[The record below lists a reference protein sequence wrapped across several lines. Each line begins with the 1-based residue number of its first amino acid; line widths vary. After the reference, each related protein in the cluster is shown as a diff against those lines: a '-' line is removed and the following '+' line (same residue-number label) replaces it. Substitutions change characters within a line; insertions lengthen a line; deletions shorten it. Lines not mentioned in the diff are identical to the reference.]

1 VNYNGSGPMKGKTP
15 PESTEDQELIH
26 RHIEFI
32 EKQCVKAVRMKR
44 SGHSPRQE
52 INLENEALE
61 LSGRVL
67 DQLTKNNYQVLH
79 QFENKAKFT
88 TYLTTII
95 ANQSIDMIRKK
106 KGRSREK
113 DRAREFG
120 DIGIQIY
127 QKIVVQGLS
136 VEMAYQEL
144 LSLKKIATSETE
156 FLRMVDRIKGSGR
169 NPGPVPDPNDNLIR
183 MGSQDSQTGEMIL
196 PETRNNPEETVIK
209 NSQQQQIDR
218 LLLEILEEL
227 NGEEQLI
234 IRMRFPA
241 NPDQDSESIEAIAR
255 IMDISPKAVYKRIS
269 RVLKKCREKFEKKGI
284 RSHDLL

>member
-1 VNYNGSGPMKGKTP
+1 MKGKMP
-15 PESTEDQELIH
+15 PESTECQGLIH

-32 EKQCVKAVRMKR
+32 EKQCFKAVRMKR
-44 SGHSPRQE
+44 SGHSPQQE
-52 INLENEALE
+52 IDLENEVLE

-79 QFENKAKFT
+79 QFKSKSKFT

-95 ANQSIDMIRKK
+95 ANQSIDLIRKK

-113 DRAREFG
+113 ERAREFG

-136 VEMAYQEL
+136 VEMTYREL
-144 LSLKKIATSETE
+144 LSLGKIATSETE
-156 FLRMVDRIKGSGR
+156 FLRMVDKIKRSGR
-169 NPGPVPDPNDNLIR
+169 NPGSLPDPDDNLIR
-183 MGSQDSQTGEMIL
+183 VGRQDPQTGEMIL
-196 PETRNNPEETVIK
+196 PETRNNPEERVIK
-209 NSQQQQIDR
+209 DSQQQQIDR
-218 LLLEILEEL
+218 LLREILEGL

-241 NPDQDSESIEAIAR
+241 NPDQDPESIEAISR
-255 IMDISPKAVYKRIS
+255 IMGLSPKAVYKRIS
-269 RVLKKCREKFEKKGI
+269 RILKKCREKFEKKGI
-284 RSHDLL
+284 IIHDLL